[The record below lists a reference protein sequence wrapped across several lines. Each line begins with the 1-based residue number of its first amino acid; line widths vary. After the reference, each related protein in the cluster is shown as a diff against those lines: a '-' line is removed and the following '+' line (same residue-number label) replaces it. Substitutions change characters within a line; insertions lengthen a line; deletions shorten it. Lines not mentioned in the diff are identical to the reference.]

1 MKIALVTAFP
11 PSRQGLNEYG
21 FHIADELRQQPGV
34 ELTILGD
41 DLSEPAPEPAGF
53 TVIRCWGFN
62 RLRNPISLFRA
73 IQKLQPDVVWFN
85 LGFASF
91 GGKPLPAF
99 FGLTIPALA
108 RLCSCYTH
116 VTLHQLFETVN
127 LADAGVKAQK
137 VYSIAGRLATH
148 LLLSANSLSVLLPA
162 YHQTLREKYKRGTV
176 NVRHHGIFASRPEAP
191 NFALRGNPV
200 HRILA
205 FGKWGTYKRLEAV
218 VAAFQ
223 AAVPELPPVE
233 LIIAGGDHPKTPGY
247 VRSVARRVKDNPLIR
262 FIGYVPEDELADLF
276 RTSSLTVLPYT
287 SSAGSSGVAHLACQ
301 YGLPILAPEIED
313 FVELAQQE
321 MVSME
326 FFVPNDVDSLAQRLL
341 DLLQNPSRLEI
352 MAMQNFSA
360 ALQMSMPQIIRQY
373 IHSFDMHQ
381 RVKMLRTF
389 SRLRRS
395 NRMPSRRSAIR
406 QLEKHRLCW
415 DRMSAEDLRAG
426 FVLPV
431 K

>member
-11 PSRQGLNEYG
+11 PSRHALNEYG

-34 ELTILGD
+34 DLTILGD
-41 DLSEPAPEPAGF
+41 HLTESGPEMAGF

-62 RLRNPISLFRA
+62 RLGNPWSLVRT
-73 IQKLQPDVVWFN
+73 IQRLKPDIVWFN
-85 LGFASF
+85 VGFASF

-99 FGLTIPALA
+99 FGLTTPLLI

-127 LADAGVKAQK
+127 LADAGVKSPAL
-137 VYSIAGRLATH
+137 YTAAGRVATH

-162 YHQTLREKYKRGTV
+162 YHQTLRQKYRRGSV

-205 FGKWGTYKRLEAV
+205 FGKWGTYKRLELLVGAFEAV
-218 VAAFQ
+218 Q
-223 AAVPELPPVE
+223 HRLPPSE
-233 LIIAGGDHPKTPGY
+233 LVIAGGDHPKTTGY
-247 VRSVARRVKDNPLIR
+247 VQGVAERVKHNPHIKFL
-262 FIGYVPEDELADLF
+262 GYVPEESLADLF
-276 RTSSLTVLPYT
+276 RNTSLTVLPYT

-301 YGLPILAPEIED
+301 YGLPILAPDIKD
-313 FVELAQQE
+313 FMELAEQE
-321 MVSME
+321 FVSME
-326 FFVPNDVDSLAQRLL
+326 FFLANDVDSLASKLL
-341 DLLQNPSRLEI
+341 GLFQSPERLEQ
-352 MAMQNFSA
+352 MAQQNFSA

-373 IHSFDMHQ
+373 IHSFDMQQ
-381 RVKMLRTF
+381 RIRMLKAF

-395 NRMPSRRSAIR
+395 RRWTPMRGWTAR
-406 QLEKHRLCW
+406 QLGRRMSSW
-415 DRMSAEDLRAG
+415 DRPDRSG
-426 FVLPV
+426 
-431 K
+431 